1 MSDDAVLFRAVD
13 RASFAVAFSERLRTA
28 GISVDLTATELFTE
42 ALTVQ
47 PADNQRRLYWLGRVT
62 LVRRRQDLDR
72 YDAVFAAVFA
82 DTVVAVDPQSR
93 RRPLDS
99 APDRGTSHG
108 IPPSAMVRDGAGL
121 PWITMPTAATGRAED
136 ANTGLAVPER
146 LPSALTGLRDT
157 PFDALDPVQL
167 AEVGAWLES
176 AREHWPTRRTRRF
189 ATRSR
194 GTMIDLRATM
204 ARSRSTGW
212 EPTELVRTGP
222 VHKPRR
228 LVMLCDVSQS
238 MQAFITPYLHL
249 MRAATIS
256 AGAEVFAFG
265 TTLTRLT
272 AVLAHRDVA
281 VAVDQ
286 ASTLVADRFGG
297 TRIAT
302 NVAGLLKSRYG
313 ALVRGAVVIIASD
326 GWDSD
331 DPEQLARTMA
341 RLSRRAHRVIWMN
354 PRVAAPGYQPLTG
367 ALVAALPYCDALL
380 PGNTLD
386 ALAEVV
392 NSTR

>member
-1 MSDDAVLFRAVD
+1 LSDDAVLFRAVD
-13 RASFAVAFSERLRTA
+13 RAAFAVAFSERLRRA
-28 GISVDLTATELFTE
+28 GAAVDLTATEIFTE
-42 ALTVQ
+42 ALTVI
-47 PADNQRRLYWLGRVT
+47 PAPDRRRLYWLGRVT
-62 LVRRRQDLDR
+62 LVRRRPDLDK

-82 DTVVAVDPQSR
+82 DAVLRVDPQTR

-99 APDRGTSHG
+99 ALERASGPISPPTS
-108 IPPSAMVRDGAGL
+108 AVQDGAGL
-121 PWITMPTAATGRAED
+121 PWITMAAATGRAEE

-146 LPSALTGLRDT
+146 LPSALAGLRDT
-157 PFDALDPVQL
+157 PFDVLDPVQL

-176 AREHWPTRRTRRF
+176 ARERWPTRRTRRF

-249 MRAATIS
+249 MRAATMT
-256 AGAEVFAFG
+256 ADAEVFAFG

-286 ASTLVADRFGG
+286 ATKLVTDRFGG

-302 NVAGLLKSRYG
+302 NLGALLKSRYG

-341 RLSRRAHRVIWMN
+341 RLARRAHRVIWLN

-386 ALAEVV
+386 GLAEVV

>member
-1 MSDDAVLFRAVD
+1 MFRAVD
-13 RASFAVAFSERLRTA
+13 RAAFAVAFSERLRAA
-28 GISVDLTATELFTE
+28 GVSVDLTATEIFTE
-42 ALTVQ
+42 AMAVQ
-47 PADNQRRLYWLGRVT
+47 PAGNRLRLYWLGRVT
-62 LVRRRQDLDR
+62 LVRRRQDLDK

-82 DTVVAVDPQSR
+82 DVVIPVDPQAR
-93 RRPLDS
+93 RRPLGS
-99 APDRGTSHG
+99 APDRATGHGT
-108 IPPSAMVRDGAGL
+108 PPSATVQDRAGL
-121 PWITMPTAATGRAED
+121 PWITMPAATGRAED
-136 ANTGLAVPER
+136 ATTGLAVPER

-286 ASTLVADRFGG
+286 ASDLVADRFGG

-302 NVAGLLKSRYG
+302 NVAGLLTSRYG

-331 DPEQLARTMA
+331 DPELLARSMA
-341 RLSRRAHRVIWMN
+341 RLARRAHRVIWMN
-354 PRVAAPGYQPLTG
+354 PRVAAPGYRPLAG
-367 ALVAALPYCDALL
+367 ALAAALPYCDALL

>member
-13 RASFAVAFSERLRTA
+13 RAAFAVAFSERLRTA
-28 GISVDLTATELFTE
+28 GVAVDLTATEIFTE

-47 PADNQRRLYWLGRVT
+47 RTDNRRQLYWLGRVT
-62 LVRRRQDLDR
+62 LVRRRQDLDK

-82 DTVVAVDPQSR
+82 DAVIAVDPQAR
-93 RRPLDS
+93 RRPLGS
-99 APDRGTSHG
+99 ALDRAIGPG
-108 IPPSAMVRDGAGL
+108 APPSAPAQDGTDL
-121 PWITMPTAATGRAED
+121 PWITMSAATGRAED
-136 ANTGLAVPER
+136 ATTGLAVSER
-146 LPSALTGLRDT
+146 LPSALAGLRDT

-167 AEVGAWLES
+167 AEVGAWLEN

-189 ATRSR
+189 ATRSHA
-194 GTMIDLRATM
+194 TMIDLRATM

-222 VHKPRR
+222 VRKPRR

-249 MRAATIS
+249 MRAATIT

-272 AVLAHRDVA
+272 AVLAHRDVE

-286 ASTLVADRFGG
+286 ATNLVADRFGG

-302 NVAGLLKSRYG
+302 NVGGLLTSRYG

-331 DPEQLARTMA
+331 DPELLARVMA
-341 RLSRRAHRVIWMN
+341 RLARRAHRVIWMN
-354 PRVAAPGYQPLTG
+354 PRVASPGYRPLTG

-386 ALAEVV
+386 ALAQVV